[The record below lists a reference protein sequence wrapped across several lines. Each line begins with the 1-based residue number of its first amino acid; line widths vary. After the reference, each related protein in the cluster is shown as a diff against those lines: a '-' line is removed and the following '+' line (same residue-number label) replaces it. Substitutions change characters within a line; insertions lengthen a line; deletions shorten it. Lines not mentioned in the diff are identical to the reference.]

1 MNDRKIKSVEVVN
14 GNPDRWISWEVGLG
28 GVTKIL
34 DISIEY
40 PDSIHPAYEVY
51 VGDKVITRI
60 ENCPVV
66 VEYEV

>member
-1 MNDRKIKSVEVVN
+1 MKDRKIKAIMVHSN
-14 GNPDRWISWEVGLG
+14 LLFAVGKDG
-28 GVTKIL
+28 ITKIL
-34 DISIEY
+34 DDTIEY

-66 VEYEV
+66 VEYE